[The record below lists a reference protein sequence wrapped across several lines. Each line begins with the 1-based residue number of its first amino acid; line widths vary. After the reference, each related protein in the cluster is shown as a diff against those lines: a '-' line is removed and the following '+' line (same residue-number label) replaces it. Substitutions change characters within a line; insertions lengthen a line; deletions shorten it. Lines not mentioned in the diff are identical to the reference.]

1 MVSHGVPLPEFP
13 SHDPSYFTSVLG
25 TVNGE
30 WESNSGGSGDSGSAT
45 QKFGIQM
52 EAIVMYVVLVK
63 DMLAQTGMEVGRTVI
78 PSMILFPP
86 VVH

>member
-1 MVSHGVPLPEFP
+1 MVSGNQILGVVERL
-13 SHDPSYFTSVLG
+13 VQQLK
-25 TVNGE
+25 
-30 WESNSGGSGDSGSAT
+30 
-45 QKFGIQM
+45 KFGIQM

-63 DMLAQTGMEVGRTVI
+63 DMLAQMGMEVGQIVI

>member
-1 MVSHGVPLPEFP
+1 M
-13 SHDPSYFTSVLG
+13 
-25 TVNGE
+25 VNGNKILE
-30 WESNSGGSGDSGSAT
+30 VVERLV
-45 QKFGIQM
+45 QQLKKFGIQM